1 MLVWDWNNIEI
12 LAHFHGTGTV
22 WMQRSSLFSPLKIVS
37 FQPSSIFIHFN
48 ISFSLVGCSLTL
60 PTITHLP
67 LRTVYIYS
75 DKKAARTL
83 LVLLP
88 CDFNRLGLVNACQRD
103 LWSQSSRGVFLL
115 LSVFFVSCRSLL
127 LIKQWIVYLI
137 WRWCHCGRLWLA
149 ERVANPGPAGEHWPP
164 FPLWKRTGVSS
175 LVSTNL
181 PFTYSLSLSLNPHLC
196 SFHIPYRVL
205 PVLQNL

>member
-12 LAHFHGTGTV
+12 LAHFHGTGSV

-37 FQPSSIFIHFN
+37 FQPSSIFIQHIFFLYIY

-88 CDFNRLGLVNACQRD
+88 FDFNRLGLVMLVREIYGASPREGF
-103 LWSQSSRGVFLL
+103 SS
-115 LSVFFVSCRSLL
+115 
-127 LIKQWIVYLI
+127 
-137 WRWCHCGRLWLA
+137 
-149 ERVANPGPAGEHWPP
+149 
-164 FPLWKRTGVSS
+164 SS
-175 LVSTNL
+175 LSFLCLVGLSYWLNSGS
-181 PFTYSLSLSLNPHLC
+181 FTSFGDDVTVGGCDWLKGLLTPALLGSIDLLFLSERGLACP
-196 SFHIPYRVL
+196 P
-205 PVLQNL
+205 